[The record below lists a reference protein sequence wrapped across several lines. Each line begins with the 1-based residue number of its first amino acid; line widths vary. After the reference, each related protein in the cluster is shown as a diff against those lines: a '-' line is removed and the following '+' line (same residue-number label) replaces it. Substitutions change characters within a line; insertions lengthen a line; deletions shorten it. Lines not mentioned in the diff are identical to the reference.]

1 MLKHYQKVIDALY
14 QNPNPP
20 HLAHKPPKAKL

>member
-1 MLKHYQKVIDALY
+1 MLKHYQKVTDALY

-20 HLAHKPPKAKL
+20 HLSQKPHKAKL